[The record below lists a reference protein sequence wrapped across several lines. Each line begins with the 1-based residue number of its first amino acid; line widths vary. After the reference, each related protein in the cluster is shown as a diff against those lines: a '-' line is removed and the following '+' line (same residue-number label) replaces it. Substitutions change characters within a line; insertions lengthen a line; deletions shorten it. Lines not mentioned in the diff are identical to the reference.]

1 MKKYSLLIL
10 IFLVNYFGYAQFN
23 DCKEYGFKGKIKKVT
38 TYNYS
43 DLKKENKKW
52 QIENDELI
60 SKWEFIVNED
70 QNFEEIKIILFD
82 KDSISMI
89 YKSTY
94 QFSNGKKSSYKRV
107 DINEKVV
114 ETGKYQWLNE
124 FTYKTNS
131 DFFDDYSIESVNIL
145 NNNYRDFINE
155 SSMYSLE
162 NGEKILIYTEGYE
175 NFFDE
180 KGFIKKSK
188 TNDLENGSLILLNE
202 IHEIDNFGNI
212 TKYAI
217 KKENGEL
224 EKLVIRTFEYLNN

>member
-1 MKKYSLLIL
+1 MKKYLLFIL

-23 DCKEYGFKGKIKKVT
+23 DCKEYGFNGKLKKVT

-52 QIENDELI
+52 QVENDKLI
-60 SKWEFIVNED
+60 SKWEFTVNED
-70 QNFEEIKIILFD
+70 QNFTEIKITLFD
-82 KDSISMI
+82 KDCISMI
-89 YKSTY
+89 YTSTY
-94 QFSNGKKSSYKRV
+94 EFSNGKKSSYKRT

-114 ETGKYQWLNE
+114 ETGHYRWLNE
-124 FTYKTNS
+124 FTYTINS
-131 DFFDDYSIESVNIL
+131 DFFEDYNIESMYIL

-155 SSMYSLE
+155 SSMYSFE
-162 NGEKILIYTEGYE
+162 NGEKILMYKEGYE

-180 KGFIKKSK
+180 NGYIQKSQTYDIEFGTSK
-188 TNDLENGSLILLNE
+188 LFNE

-212 TKYAI
+212 TEYAI

-224 EKLVIRTFEYLNN
+224 EKFVIRTFEYLNN